1 MPLAR
6 KNVFQADRPPAFD
19 SRAPKAKVAGTPAA
33 DRQDQIEENVKSER
47 LAALQALLEEQRQA
61 FNAATVGRE
70 FDVLF
75 EKAGRH
81 EGQIGGKSPYMQA
94 VHVEGPM
101 ELIGREARVK
111 IIAAGSNS
119 LGGRLMSEEAKA

>member
-1 MPLAR
+1 M
-6 KNVFQADRPPAFD
+6 
-19 SRAPKAKVAGTPAA
+19 
-33 DRQDQIEENVKSER
+33 KSER

-70 FDVLF
+70 LDVLF

-101 ELIGREARVK
+101 ECVGREARVK